1 MFKCDEFS
9 YEAVVALL
17 SDDGSEYVT
26 RHETEDEHPNY
37 FVRKVGEL
45 ERQPLTEFMDPAKSL
60 REVQKNLITYERA
73 DGVILPRSRWT

>member
-1 MFKCDEFS
+1 M
-9 YEAVVALL
+9 VRNM
-17 SDDGSEYVT
+17 T

-60 REVQKNLITYERA
+60 REVRRNLSPTNA
-73 DGVILPRSRWT
+73 LMA